1 MVGVA
6 LADGGGA
13 SEGKDICK
21 VTNSVKIA
29 AEDFSAIPC
38 VNRIAGYEVKPG
50 RYYRASEKD
59 GFIFMAIEAR
69 IAEGDRAAST
79 EVADAE

>member
-1 MVGVA
+1 
-6 LADGGGA
+6 
-13 SEGKDICK
+13 
-21 VTNSVKIA
+21 VTDSVKIA

-38 VNRIAGYEVKPG
+38 VDRIANYEVKPG
-50 RYYRASEKD
+50 RYYRASDKD

-69 IAEGDRAAST
+69 VADGDRAALT

>member
-1 MVGVA
+1 MS
-6 LADGGGA
+6 D
-13 SEGKDICK
+13 
-21 VTNSVKIA
+21 NVKIA

-38 VNRIAGYEVKPG
+38 VDRIASYDVKPG
-50 RYYRASEKD
+50 RYYRASDKD

-69 IAEGDRAAST
+69 IADRDRGASS

>member
-1 MVGVA
+1 MVAAHVKA
-6 LADGGGA
+6 RT
-13 SEGKDICK
+13 ICK
-21 VTNSVKIA
+21 VTDSVKIA

-38 VNRIAGYEVKPG
+38 VDRIAGYEVKPG

-69 IAEGDRAAST
+69 IADSDRGASS
-79 EVADAE
+79 EVANAE